1 MLGWEENTGTHPS
14 NPTPSLPANL
24 PRLLPAAKA
33 KAAKS
38 QSGITGDNPSH
49 LPVQPD
55 GQDFSDIAVVEDLC
69 PFLEVVDIHLLWPG
83 MADHN
88 HKAAGEQTL
97 HDVNIWD
104 FIWAHKESKAE
115 PSAGSDCSS
124 KTQLKGDWGGRL
136 CAKVSNIIFVK
147 NLSCLA
153 QSN

>member
-1 MLGWEENTGTHPS
+1 MWGWEERTGTHPS

-24 PRLLPAAKA
+24 PRLVLAGKATAAE
-33 KAAKS
+33 S
-38 QSGITGDNPSH
+38 QSGITLDNPSH

-55 GQDFSDIAVVEDLC
+55 GQDVTGIAVVADLC
-69 PFLEVVDIHLLWPG
+69 PFLEVVDIHLLWLG

-115 PSAGSDCSS
+115 P
-124 KTQLKGDWGGRL
+124 
-136 CAKVSNIIFVK
+136 
-147 NLSCLA
+147 LA
-153 QSN
+153 RFD